1 MTFKAAFFDMDGLF
15 LDYEPQW
22 HLSQQEICARYG
34 YSWDDDDQRV
44 CIGGPLSRVGDYIS
58 ERCAHDM
65 TGPEVVSELT
75 EMMLVK
81 LSSNAILMPGAFAAV
96 NRVREIMPVALVSA
110 SPRNL
115 MDAALSTLPSG
126 FFSFT
131 ISADDVERTKP
142 FPDPYLL
149 AAKRMNESPNECVVF
164 EDSLTGVSSALDAGC
179 SVIAVPHYVDVIDS
193 QRVRV
198 IQTLEKVDSQM
209 LSDFYSAL

>member
-1 MTFKAAFFDMDGLF
+1 MDGLF
-15 LDYEPQW
+15 LDSEPQW
-22 HLSQQEICARYG
+22 HQSQQELCARYG
-34 YSWDDDDQRV
+34 YSWDDEDQRI
-44 CIGGPLSRVGDYIS
+44 CIGGPLSRVGDYIA
-58 ERCAHDM
+58 EVCAKDM
-65 TGPEVVSELT
+65 SGEQIVDEIT

-81 LSSNAILMPGAFAAV
+81 LSTSATLMPGAFDAV

-115 MDAALSTLPSG
+115 MDAALSTLPPD

-131 ISADDVERTKP
+131 ISADDVGRTKP

-149 AAKRMNESPNECVVF
+149 AATKMNELPNECIVF
-164 EDSLTGVSSALDAGC
+164 EDSLTGISSALDAGC

>member
-1 MTFKAAFFDMDGLF
+1 MDGLF
-15 LDYEPQW
+15 LDSEPQW
-22 HLSQQEICARYG
+22 HQSQQELCARYG
-34 YSWDDDDQRV
+34 YSWDDEDQRI
-44 CIGGPLSRVGDYIS
+44 CIGGPLSRVGDYIA
-58 ERCAHDM
+58 EVCAKDM
-65 TGPEVVSELT
+65 SGEQIVDEIT

-81 LSSNAILMPGAFAAV
+81 LSTSAILMPGAFDAV

-115 MDAALSTLPSG
+115 MDAALSTLPPD

-131 ISADDVERTKP
+131 ISADDVGRTKP

-149 AAKRMNESPNECVVF
+149 AATKMNELPNECIVF
-164 EDSLTGVSSALDAGC
+164 EDSLTGISSALDAGC